1 MIFQCDKY
9 RKGLIGGSACSSLCE
24 KDTLYLG
31 KCFSAKPGSQV
42 SAHVLL
48 RGQASPADFLFAEDS
63 APPPLVQ
70 VYSGSW
76 GDLEGVIKCQME
88 DTPHYDLGG
97 EMEPRREVGAA
108 PAIGVPPA
116 AAFDTP
122 TKGTSVQKFREM
134 ILNHLKV
141 RLELTSR
148 TECFHLTCLKVASIY
163 QD

>member
-1 MIFQCDKY
+1 MAQPAAACV
-9 RKGLIGGSACSSLCE
+9 RKTHSTWGS
-24 KDTLYLG
+24 
-31 KCFSAKPGSQV
+31 V
-42 SAHVLL
+42 SAPSLAARSVLMSSHVVITLL
-48 RGQASPADFLFAEDS
+48 WTFVFSQDS

-88 DTPHYDLGG
+88 DAPRQDLGG
-97 EMEPRREVGAA
+97 EMEPRREVGDVLAA
-108 PAIGVPPA
+108 GAPPA

-141 RLELTSR
+141 GLTDLSDR
-148 TECFHLTCLKVASIY
+148 MFSPNMFEKVASIRK
-163 QD
+163 DHLKVKIKFRTIN

>member
-1 MIFQCDKY
+1 MALVIFQCEKY

-42 SAHVLL
+42 SAHILL
-48 RGQASPADFLFAEDS
+48 RGHASPADLVLSEDS

-76 GDLEGVIKCQME
+76 GDLEGVVKCQMG
-88 DTPHYDLGG
+88 DTPRYDLGG
-97 EMEPRREVGAA
+97 EMEPRREVGA
-108 PAIGVPPA
+108 VPA

-134 ILNHLKV
+134 ILNHMKV
-141 RLELTSR
+141 GLIDLS
-148 TECFHLTCLKVASIY
+148 
-163 QD
+163 D